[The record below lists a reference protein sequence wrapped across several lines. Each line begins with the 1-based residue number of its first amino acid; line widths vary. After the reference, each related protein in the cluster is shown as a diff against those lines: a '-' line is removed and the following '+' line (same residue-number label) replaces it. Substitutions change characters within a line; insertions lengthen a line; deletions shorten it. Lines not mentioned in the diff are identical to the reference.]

1 LKRASSEEEKGGADL
16 KLSVRAAQA
25 HFIWLQFQ
33 TLQDGDD
40 PITPGKRKH
49 RHSQAKMLL

>member
-49 RHSQAKMLL
+49 RHSQAKILL